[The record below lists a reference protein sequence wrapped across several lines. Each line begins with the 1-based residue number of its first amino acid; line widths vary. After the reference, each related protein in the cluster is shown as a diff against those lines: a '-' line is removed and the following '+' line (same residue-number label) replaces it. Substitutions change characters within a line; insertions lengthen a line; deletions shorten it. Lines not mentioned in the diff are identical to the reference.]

1 MYQSV
6 EGGTP
11 PGCAHCHLSL
21 FSYPK
26 STTSTQTR
34 KMGQI
39 NIISATSLLLTASSL
54 AIQTTVAF
62 GFSYSQQR
70 TGRAIGINTMPT
82 RSNSQLNLSG
92 GFGGGGGD
100 RKKSKTKTSSKM
112 NPRDAKRATQQLI
125 ERYGGDIGKGTQ
137 SRIEESLDSL
147 EPHLKEAAELYKQV
161 TQFDALITPMIPA
174 DRNRLIPPVQFQMAE
189 ADRKKLQSLMEQHSL
204 SERDLHNVFQQITW
218 DASAD
223 AKATRADIAG
233 NTMKPELQERISIA
247 CSIAVAATSA
257 EGARGKLLDV
267 GCGHGSI
274 VRSLVDAGLEEP
286 DMYVGIDLSSE
297 MVKNAI
303 ERYGSARNGRTGKGR
318 VFVADDFLTH
328 DYSVYG
334 KEGGKEG
341 VFDSVIFCSALH
353 DLPDMEATIGKAA
366 EVLRSNGGKIVV
378 VHAQGA
384 MVCAVFVLV

>member
-39 NIISATSLLLTASSL
+39 NIISATSLLLAASSL

-62 GFSYSQQR
+62 GFSYSEQK

-100 RKKSKTKTSSKM
+100 KKKSKTKTSSKM

-233 NTMKPELQERISIA
+233 NTMKPELQERISNA

-303 ERYGSARNGRTGKGR
+303 VEWNPKPPYHPLHEVTFHFQHLPR
-318 VFVADDFLTH
+318 FPP
-328 DYSVYG
+328 
-334 KEGGKEG
+334 
-341 VFDSVIFCSALH
+341 AL
-353 DLPDMEATIGKAA
+353 
-366 EVLRSNGGKIVV
+366 
-378 VHAQGA
+378 
-384 MVCAVFVLV
+384 CAHTWL